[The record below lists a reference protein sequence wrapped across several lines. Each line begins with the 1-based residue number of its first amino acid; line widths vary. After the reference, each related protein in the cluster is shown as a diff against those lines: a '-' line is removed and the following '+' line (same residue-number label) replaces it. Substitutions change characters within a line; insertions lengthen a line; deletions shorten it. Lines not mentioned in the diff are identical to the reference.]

1 MRKPPCLESFVG
13 VRGGGE
19 VGAGGRGG
27 GWVSKSAG
35 AVGENGSVA
44 GGRARMAR
52 QTKHFSGQNTI
63 PSLV

>member
-1 MRKPPCLESFVG
+1 MFEVG
-13 VRGGGE
+13 ERLGGG
-19 VGAGGRGG
+19 GG
-27 GWVSKSAG
+27 VSKSTG